1 MGSLILPDSGAVY
14 LDANCVIYS
23 VERIEPYDRL
33 LQTVWQAAQSASIEI
48 ISSELTLLETL
59 VKPIYSGDS
68 QLERIFR
75 ELLLYSREVRL
86 LPISQQILE
95 YAARLR
101 AKISIK
107 TPDAI
112 HAASAITSGCALM
125 LTNDIAFRKI
135 DHLNVTVLLDL
146 ITG

>member
-1 MGSLILPDSGAVY
+1 M
-14 LDANCVIYS
+14 DANCVIYS

-59 VKPIYSGDS
+59 VKPIRSGDS

-75 ELLLYSREVRL
+75 ELLLHSKEVRL
-86 LPISQQILE
+86 LPISREILE

-101 AKISIK
+101 AQTSIK

-112 HAASAITSGCALM
+112 HAASALTSGCSLM
-125 LTNDIAFRKI
+125 LTNDPAFSKIAN
-135 DHLNVTVLLDL
+135 LNVTVLSELT
-146 ITG
+146 TG